1 MDKWLQS
8 RLTPAKQQNARWLG
22 FAQVLEKIWES
33 DYLPY
38 LDRYQRMKS
47 SFQADDQDL
56 AKLIA
61 QMGDYFSYDTPQEES
76 RAIALAWR
84 RLELEYKDLELI
96 LSMALRRHFGSLE
109 IEWIPLYAP
118 KDKPYGTEYLE
129 YDPILEADRNKNAP
143 PQGYFLTSR
152 GCVAVNRLTLFQNN
166 YLKDSVREDAIAVI
180 KRVKPIDRIFENLIW
195 YITWPLIFDEVDWSD
210 SWWDVE
216 QWFEPTAGGDFGG
229 SIEVQLAETK
239 RIIHYDFLPKDN
251 PALYWPLDFGPR
263 EGILPLE
270 PEPQIPGF
278 KPVMSW
284 PFYLDMPLRGHE
296 GLHVVPL
303 GLWVIEANRSSEIE
317 VGAGELST
325 ETTWDTEMNMP
336 VEVVS
341 GEIMAAEG
349 EESWETVTAPEIE
362 YHRHS
367 PRRLDMLP
375 LFKDIA
381 ADWMPLDA
389 PYGGFINVI

>member
-22 FAQVLEKIWES
+22 YAQVLEKIWES
-33 DYLPY
+33 DYLPF

-129 YDPILEADRNKNAP
+129 YDHVLQAGQNKNIP
-143 PQGYFLTSR
+143 PDGYFLTSR
-152 GCVAVNRLTLFQNN
+152 GNVAINKLTIAQNS
-166 YLKDSVREDAIAVI
+166 YLKDEIREDAIAVI
-180 KRVKPIDRIFENLIW
+180 KRVKPIDRIFENLSW
-195 YITWPLIFDEVDWSD
+195 YEEWPIIFDEVDWSR
-210 SWWDVE
+210 SWWEVDEWVDLEEGGFTTDIDVLRNE
-216 QWFEPTAGGDFGG
+216 SDIVFKQ
-229 SIEVQLAETK
+229 
-239 RIIHYDFLPKDN
+239 DFLPRDN
-251 PALYWPLDFGPR
+251 PLLYWPLDYVPR
-263 EGILPLE
+263 EGYFPPDLVPVV
-270 PEPQIPGF
+270 GF

-284 PFYLDMPLRGHE
+284 PFYLDRPLKGYE
-296 GLHVVPL
+296 GLEISPL
-303 GLWVIEANRSSEIE
+303 GICVSETRLKWEAKA
-317 VGAGELST
+317 VAGELDTAT
-325 ETTWDTEMNMP
+325 ELETDMGEMPIDLVAGDLM
-336 VEVVS
+336 
-341 GEIMAAEG
+341 AEG
-349 EESWETVTAPEIE
+349 EESWETEAAPHIE
-362 YHRHS
+362 YVRHS

-381 ADWMPLDA
+381 ADWMPLDT
-389 PYGGFINVI
+389 PLGGFINVI

>member
-1 MDKWLQS
+1 MDKWLQL
-8 RLTPAKQQNARWLG
+8 RLTPAKQQNARWIGL
-22 FAQVLEKIWES
+22 AQVWEKLWEG
-33 DYLPY
+33 DYLPF

-56 AKLIA
+56 SKLIA

-118 KDKPYGTEYLE
+118 VDLPYGSEYLE
-129 YDPILEADRNKNAP
+129 YDPVLEADRNKNAP

-152 GCVAVNRLTLFQNN
+152 GNVAVNKVTLLQNN
-166 YLKDSVREDAIAVI
+166 YLKEDVREDAIAVI
-180 KRVKPIDRIFENLIW
+180 KRVKPIDRIFEMLSW
-195 YITWPLIFDEVDWSD
+195 YMEWPLIFDDVDWSE
-210 SWWDVE
+210 SWWEVDSCLALT
-216 QWFEPTAGGDFGG
+216 PDADSMP
-229 SIEVQLAETK
+229 SIGVSLYQTTQTIEF
-239 RIIHYDFLPKDN
+239 DFLPKDN
-251 PALYWPLDFGPR
+251 SALYWPLDFGPR

-284 PFYLDMPLRGHE
+284 PFYLDMPLRGYE
-296 GLHVVPL
+296 GLEVVPL
-303 GLWVIEANRSSEIE
+303 GPCVIEANRRCEIE
-317 VGAGELST
+317 AGAGELNA
-325 ETTWDTEMNMP
+325 ETTLDTDLIMP
-336 VEVVS
+336 VEVVA
-341 GEIMAAEG
+341 GELMPAEGAECWAAE
-349 EESWETVTAPEIE
+349 TAPEIE
-362 YHRHS
+362 YPRHS

-375 LFKDIA
+375 LYKDIA